1 MSTSSSGHPIT
12 RDQQTQL
19 REDLAAV
26 EELLQAI
33 GILMRAC
40 YSEDSQVTIRADE
53 MLCALQRFNWEL
65 ERVQVKT
72 SAAGG

>member
-1 MSTSSSGHPIT
+1 MG
-12 RDQQTQL
+12 
-19 REDLAAV
+19 
-26 EELLQAI
+26 
-33 GILMRAC
+33 AC
-40 YSEDSQVTIRADE
+40 YGEDSQVTIRAGE